1 MKKDKLIE
9 IRESLIN
16 SEELV
21 EEVIYSLNEKEQNEI
36 FNMDN
41 TPSNKELLF
50 LDETYTSLNEL
61 INKVNHLT
69 LF

>member
-1 MKKDKLIE
+1 MRKDKLIE

-21 EEVIYSLNEKEQNEI
+21 EEAIYSLSEKEQNEI
-36 FNMDN
+36 LNMDN

-50 LDETYTSLNEL
+50 LNETYTSLNKL
-61 INKVNHLT
+61 IDKVNHLT